1 MQLKQLVRHLLWIED
16 YTKHWCS
23 CNNKPYYITTGIDL
37 GNESSISDIVMYPNP
52 ATAILNVRQI
62 VEQEHTDL
70 LISLVSKLMQVNY
83 LKTE

>member
-1 MQLKQLVRHLLWIED
+1 MKVQFQ
-16 YTKHWCS
+16 
-23 CNNKPYYITTGIDL
+23 
-37 GNESSISDIVMYPNP
+37 IVMYPNP

>member
-1 MQLKQLVRHLLWIED
+1 VLH
-16 YTKHWCS
+16 
-23 CNNKPYYITTGIDL
+23 NNKPCIAAGIDL

-52 ATAILNVRQI
+52 ATAILNVRMQI